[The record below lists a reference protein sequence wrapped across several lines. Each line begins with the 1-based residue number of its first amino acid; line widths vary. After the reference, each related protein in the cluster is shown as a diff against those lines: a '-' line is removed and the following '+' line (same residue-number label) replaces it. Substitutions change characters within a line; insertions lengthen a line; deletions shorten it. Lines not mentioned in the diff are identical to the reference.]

1 MHEDVTVI
9 KANLVQHYDH
19 AREYHEQNYLNGGEY
34 LPLRYRQYYIEKM
47 IEGLQLAAGAQVLD
61 VGCGPGELVLHLLRK
76 GYDARGIDISPAM
89 IQEAIGTLR
98 SNGFDAA
105 DRFSV
110 GDIERLEFPDG
121 SFDVVVAAGVIEYQK
136 TDGPTLTEMNRVI
149 KRGGHLILNVTNRYS
164 YTTLFETP
172 YRWLKKSSFG
182 FAMLGGMKR
191 LIGRGEV
198 HEFPDRRTH
207 SPAGF
212 DRALSEF
219 GFTKVRHNYFHFS
232 PLPIPLDNLLRC
244 ICHPVGR
251 RMESL
256 TSSPLSNLGGGYLVM
271 SRRER
276 SAR

>member
-9 KANLVQHYDH
+9 KARLVQLYGH
-19 AREYHEQNYLNGGEY
+19 AREYHEQNYLNDGEY
-34 LPLRYRQYYIEKM
+34 LPLRYRQHYIEKM
-47 IEGLQLAAGAQVLD
+47 IEGLRLPQGAKVLD

-89 IQEAIGTLR
+89 IQEATGTVR
-98 SNGFDAA
+98 SNGFDATG
-105 DRFSV
+105 RFSV

-121 SFDVVVAAGVIEYQK
+121 GFDVVVAAGVIEYQK
-136 TDGPTLTEMNRVI
+136 TDELTLTEMNRVI
-149 KRGGHLILNVTNRYS
+149 KPGGHFILNVTNRYS

-172 YRWLKKSSFG
+172 YRWLKKSSLSL
-182 FAMLGGMKR
+182 AMLCAMKR
-191 LIGRGEV
+191 LMGRGEV

-207 SPAGF
+207 SPVGF

-232 PLPIPLDNLLRC
+232 PLPIPFDNLLRPV
-244 ICHPVGR
+244 CHPLGR

-256 TSSPLSNLGGGYLVM
+256 TASPLGILGGGYLVM

-276 SAR
+276 SLR